1 MKDESRPRLKHAAIA
16 YPLDSVTFGQMRRRE
31 PLLFDHVVME
41 NKGRI
46 EVIATHVFE
55 QVLAEKT
62 FARHLALPD
71 PYPRFDRS
79 EILSALNDSYKEY
92 GISTGMQQTRQ
103 LARDIEAAAARQA
116 EPFTGKS
123 R

>member
-1 MKDESRPRLKHAAIA
+1 MEDDRPPRLNHAAIA
-16 YPLDSVTFGQMRRRE
+16 YPLDRITFGQMRRRE
-31 PLLFDHVVME
+31 PELFDHVVM
-41 NKGRI
+41 NIQGRI
-46 EVIATHVFE
+46 EALATHVFE
-55 QVLAEKT
+55 QVLAEKA

-79 EILSALNDSYKEY
+79 EILSALNDSYKEH

-103 LARDIEAAAARQA
+103 LAREIEAAAARQA
-116 EPFTGKS
+116 EPFAGQS